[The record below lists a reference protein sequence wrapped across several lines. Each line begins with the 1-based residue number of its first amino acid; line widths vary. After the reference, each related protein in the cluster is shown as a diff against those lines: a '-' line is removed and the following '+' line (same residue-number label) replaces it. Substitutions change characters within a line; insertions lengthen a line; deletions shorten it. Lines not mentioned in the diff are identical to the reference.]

1 MSQPRTGFHV
11 ASVHSMEGL
20 RASLASPSWFSCTAH
35 TRVIRRESSG
45 VSGHAA
51 PPSALPRPPSE
62 AVRRSRHT
70 PFHFHRRN
78 RRPRCRPR
86 APARTPGNAHYDSVA
101 PTEALPALPAIPVRG
116 VEEFFRGCQIVKKP
130 ERGDLVYVAK
140 GQPLRQQETRAIE
153 VHAPYGRVKCF
164 HRLPL
169 ET

>member
-1 MSQPRTGFHV
+1 
-11 ASVHSMEGL
+11 MEE
-20 RASLASPSWFSCTAH
+20 LAA
-35 TRVIRRESSG
+35 
-45 VSGHAA
+45 
-51 PPSALPRPPSE
+51 
-62 AVRRSRHT
+62 T
-70 PFHFHRRN
+70 PHLH
-78 RRPRCRPR
+78 PRCRDRLRKQSDVAGTHRSTSTAEIADLGAVR
-86 APARTPGNAHYDSVA
+86 APLPALRADARYDSVA
-101 PTEALPALPAIPVRG
+101 PTEALPALLAIPVRG